1 MRFNGEKI
9 HQLRWQQ
16 RLSLKQVAAL
26 MNSACTPMAINN
38 WERGKSTPDASNLG
52 LLAAALGVEVG
63 FFFEDGY

>member
-1 MRFNGEKI
+1 
-9 HQLRWQQ
+9 
-16 RLSLKQVAAL
+16 
-26 MNSACTPMAINN
+26 MAINN